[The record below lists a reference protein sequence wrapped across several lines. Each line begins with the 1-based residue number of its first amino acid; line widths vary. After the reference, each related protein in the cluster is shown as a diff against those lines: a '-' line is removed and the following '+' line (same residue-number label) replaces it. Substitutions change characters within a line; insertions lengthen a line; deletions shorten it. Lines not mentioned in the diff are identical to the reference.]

1 MGQVFSVMVDTLA
14 VETTQEALSAAR
26 LAAEVRRRAREL
38 GFDKVGVV
46 RAEPLDEEGARLE
59 EWLARGYHA
68 EMGWM
73 ARGTRRRTD
82 PRELLPGAR
91 SVVVVALNYFTPH
104 RHAADPRAG
113 KISRYAWGDDY
124 HDVLGEKLNALLDF
138 VRELAPEA
146 RGRVCV
152 DAQPAM
158 DKAWAARAGLGW
170 IGKHTN
176 LITRDYGSWVFL
188 GELVLDLEM
197 EYDAARVEDHCG
209 TCTLCLDACPTGAI
223 VEPYVV
229 DSARCISYAT
239 IELRA
244 PELPPEVA
252 GHLEGWLYGCDICQD
267 VCPWNRF
274 EQPTGE
280 TRFEPR
286 PGSVNPRLE
295 EVAGLTHEAYV
306 ERFRRSPVKRAK
318 LAGLRRNARALIER
332 LARGR

>member
-1 MGQVFSVMVDTLA
+1 MNALA
-14 VETTQEALSAAR
+14 IEALQDELSVAR
-26 LAAEVRRRAREL
+26 LTAEVKRRALEL
-38 GFDKVGVV
+38 GFQKVGVV
-46 RAEPLDEEGARLE
+46 RAELLDEERARLE

-68 EMGWM
+68 EMEWM
-73 ARGTRRRTD
+73 ARGVERRAD
-82 PRELLPGAR
+82 PREFLPGAR

-104 RHAADPRAG
+104 EHTDDPRAG

-124 HDVLGEKLNALLDF
+124 HDVLGEKLRALLDF
-138 VRELAPEA
+138 IKELVPGA
-146 RGRVCV
+146 RGKTCV

-188 GELVLDLEM
+188 GELVLDIEL
-197 EYDAARVEDHCG
+197 EYDTTRSEDHCG

-244 PELPPEVA
+244 PELPRAVA
-252 GHLEGWLYGCDICQD
+252 ENLEGWLYGCDICQD

-286 PGSVNPRLE
+286 EGNANPDLE
-295 EVAGLTHEAYV
+295 EIVGLTHEAYV

-318 LAGLRRNARALIER
+318 LAGLQRNARALIER
-332 LARGR
+332 AREAD